1 MSKLMA
7 NHGEEASDGGA
18 SGEAARGAGGE
29 GGAIALLASSKSDV
43 DTCMEV
49 ELRMPHARCA
59 NAQFWQQREEGEGK
73 ARSRAAHGCGA

>member
-49 ELRMPHARCA
+49 ELRMPHARCS
-59 NAQFWQQREEGEGK
+59 NGSRGKEGEGK
-73 ARSRAAHGCGA
+73 ARARAAHGCGA